1 MTWGGDG
8 QRTWSAFPRVPFVMC
23 ESLDGTI
30 PKPTESPCSLPPAPS
45 PQQLGAQGLYLPQ
58 EGQSSESSA
67 NPTQTSEVLSWGW
80 APVLLVLFFLP
91 LCDFQKVLYFLRPFR
106 PSLYRGDGIPEEGLS
121 AAPLPISFFSFL
133 FFLRI
138 GRKRFALFSSPLRL
152 SQLTGTAAPA
162 AREHLLGY
170 AAHPFS

>member
-1 MTWGGDG
+1 MLPTTSAQPSAAWGPGALFATRRPEL
-8 QRTWSAFPRVPFVMC
+8 RTLLSKP
-23 ESLDGTI
+23 SLDLRG
-30 PKPTESPCSLPPAPS
+30 SVLGLGSSLVGS
-45 PQQLGAQGLYLPQ
+45 
-58 EGQSSESSA
+58 
-67 NPTQTSEVLSWGW
+67 
-80 APVLLVLFFLP
+80 FFLP
-91 LCDFQKVLYFLRPFR
+91 SCDFQKVLYFLRPFR